1 MLVGVVMGEFG
12 GAGGDGM
19 VGDLGRRHMAGIN
32 RRLTG
37 SQQRNQVRLRPLQVE
52 GDFMVAVRGDL
63 RDVAVPR
70 LARVDAELV
79 GAALHQ
85 RVPGAFYVPG
95 GEWLAVMPFDALT
108 QVKSQ

>member
-1 MLVGVVMGEFG
+1 MLVRLVFDEFERA
-12 GAGGDGM
+12 GADRM
-19 VGDLGRRHMAGIN
+19 LAHLRRRHMAGIN